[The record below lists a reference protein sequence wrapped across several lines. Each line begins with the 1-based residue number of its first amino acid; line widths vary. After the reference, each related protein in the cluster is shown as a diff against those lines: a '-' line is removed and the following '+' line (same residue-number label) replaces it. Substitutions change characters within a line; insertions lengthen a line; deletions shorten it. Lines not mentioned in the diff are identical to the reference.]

1 MQIVKIESCQV
12 RENPNFEKMKEGR
25 EFVSVIFLTEQGN
38 HIYVDLAYTAKG
50 TMKIHILPIRH
61 GNNKTYDKTIEIKLS
76 DGTTVL
82 DDLRVLD

>member
-1 MQIVKIESCQV
+1 MQIVKIENCQV

-25 EFVSVIFLTEQGN
+25 EFVNVIFQTEGGS
-38 HIYVDLAYTAKG
+38 HIYVDLVYTTKG

-76 DGTTVL
+76 DGKTVSSKL
-82 DDLRVLD
+82 KVHD